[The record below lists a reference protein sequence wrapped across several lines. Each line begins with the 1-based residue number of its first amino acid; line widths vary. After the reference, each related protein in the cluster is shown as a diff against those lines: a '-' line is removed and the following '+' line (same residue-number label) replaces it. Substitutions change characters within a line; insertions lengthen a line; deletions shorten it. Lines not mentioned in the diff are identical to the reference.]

1 MALTFNERPKEHLLF
16 TAEQV
21 ATSTLAALR
30 NRSTL
35 ARIVNTD
42 FGRDFVPGRG
52 AAVTVKQPVMIDKA
66 RVYTADDRAAEN
78 PITYSALYEPFT
90 SMKLTDQVYN
100 AVKLPDDFTTFT
112 LADMERQVVAPMAES
127 VADAVNNVVATAF
140 TGVDAGLTAVD
151 TGTKG
156 QYVGGDGKSYADL
169 RALREAGTTVAGF
182 GLGLKKTS
190 GLVKDADLT
199 AKTNK
204 DVLRVIRAAKRLMD
218 LRGVPA
224 QGRTLVVGA
233 GWSAAILSQPQL
245 NLVDAAG
252 TDGLLRDATLGK
264 LYGFTIVEDNAIEAY
279 DAFAVQRDA
288 VTLATRVPVIPRG
301 VAFGQTASAQGFTMR
316 YMHDYDVDHL
326 QDRAVVD
333 TFAGASVLD
342 AQRIVKLTG
351 TDGMEEPAEATA
363 EATAGE
369 TASS

>member
-16 TAEQV
+16 TPQQA
-21 ATSTLAALR
+21 ATHTLAALR

-42 FGRDFVPGRG
+42 YGLDFVPGRG

-66 RVYTADDRAAEN
+66 RVYTESDRAAEN

-112 LADMERQVVAPMAES
+112 LADLDQQVIAPMAQS
-127 VADAVNNVVATAF
+127 VADAVNEIVASAF
-140 TGVDAGLTAVD
+140 AGVSEGLTKVD
-151 TGTKG
+151 TATNGWFVGVNGTA
-156 QYVGGDGKSYADL
+156 YETV
-169 RALREAGTTVAGF
+169 RELREAGTTLAGY
-182 GLGLKKTS
+182 GLGLNKSS
-190 GLVKDADLT
+190 GLVKNADLT

-204 DVLRVIRAAKRLMD
+204 DVLKVIRAAKRLLD
-218 LRGVPA
+218 KRGVPP
-224 QGRTLVVGA
+224 QGRTLVVG
-233 GWSAAILSQPQL
+233 GSWSAAILSQPQL

-264 LYGFTIVEDNAIEAY
+264 LYGFTIVEDASIDDLAAY
-279 DAFAVQRDA
+279 AMHRDA
-288 VTLATRVPVIPRG
+288 VTLATRVPAIPRG
-301 VAFGQTASAQGFTMR
+301 VAFGQTASSDGFTLR
-316 YMHDYDVDHL
+316 YLHDYDTDHL

-333 TFAGASVLD
+333 TFAGAQVLD

-351 TDGMEEPAEATA
+351 TSGMEEPVEATA
-363 EATAGE
+363 APDGDSP
-369 TASS
+369 SS